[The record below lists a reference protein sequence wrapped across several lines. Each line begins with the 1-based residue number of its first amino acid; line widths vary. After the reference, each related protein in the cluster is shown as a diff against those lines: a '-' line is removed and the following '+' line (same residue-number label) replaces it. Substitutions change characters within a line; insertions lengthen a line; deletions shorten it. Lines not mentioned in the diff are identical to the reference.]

1 MPRTHEELMQKALT
15 RPGVKKEY
23 DALSE
28 EFSLLKEM
36 IKARI
41 NSGKTQEAVA
51 KSMGTTTSVVGR
63 LETGG
68 GSKSHSPT
76 IVTLK
81 KYAEAVDCILQLKL
95 VPRKNKNPAQLS
107 HINQKTLEDGHR

>member
-1 MPRTHEELMQKALT
+1 MKQALSK
-15 RPGVKKEY
+15 PGVKEEY

-51 KSMGTTTSVVGR
+51 RSMGTTTSVVGR

-68 GSKSHSPT
+68 GSKSHSPS

-95 VPRKNKNPAQLS
+95 IPKNIKVKNSANLIRSKQKPEANS
-107 HINQKTLEDGHR
+107 HR

>member
-1 MPRTHEELMQKALT
+1 MRRTHEQLVKAALS

-23 DALSE
+23 DALDE
-28 EFSLLKEM
+28 EFSLLREL

-41 NSGKTQEAVA
+41 YSGKTQEAVA

-68 GSKSHSPT
+68 GIKNHSPS
-76 IVTLK
+76 IATLE
-81 KYAEAVDCILQLKL
+81 KYAKAVGCILQLKL
-95 VPRKNKNPAQLS
+95 IPKEKY
-107 HINQKTLEDGHR
+107 HR